1 MFSSAFV
8 FARLLL
14 RRLKEG
20 MAETHGACG
29 RCVGKRVSS
38 SPGFKGWRKN
48 FEKLGFKDLELE
60 RFKSKVGCGHVM
72 SPSFPDIHHMI
83 TEGHNRSNSCHAG
96 SQQRCVCISS
106 ADTWILWSFPARV
119 GLVRTFGLEKISPKL
134 YEQLWDCAWWDGSGT
149 DDCSLKKRM
158 ERMIVRV
165 MEDEEN
171 EEEREE
177 E

>member
-106 ADTWILWSFPARV
+106 ADT
-119 GLVRTFGLEKISPKL
+119 
-134 YEQLWDCAWWDGSGT
+134 
-149 DDCSLKKRM
+149 
-158 ERMIVRV
+158 
-165 MEDEEN
+165 
-171 EEEREE
+171 
-177 E
+177 